1 MTKRNFNLLI
11 VDDIIMNRMLL
22 KEITLEFA
30 ANVMEAENGERA
42 IQIIRDQKV
51 DLIFMDIEM
60 PVMNGLETTR
70 YIRNEMEHPYCE
82 IPIVALTAY
91 NPADFF
97 ADYKKEG
104 FNELLTKPYSI
115 QKVINVLSAV
125 DFA

>member
-1 MTKRNFNLLI
+1 MTKKNFNLLI

-30 ANVMEAENGERA
+30 SNVMEAENGERA

-70 YIRNEMEHPYCE
+70 YIRNEMEHPSCE

-115 QKVINVLSAV
+115 QKV
-125 DFA
+125 

>member
-30 ANVMEAENGERA
+30 SNVMEAENGKRA
-42 IQIIRDQKV
+42 IQIIRDHKV

-70 YIRNEMEHPYCE
+70 YIRNEMEHPYCD

-97 ADYKKEG
+97 ADYKKED

-115 QKVINVLSAV
+115 QKVINVLAAV